1 MKAGTDINE
10 ILVFKTNIKTDDDKQ
25 KVAKVLDALP
35 QTNRWTVDCE
45 DCDCVL
51 RIEAEGISEQQIT
64 ELIQQAGFDCKA
76 LKDE

>member
-1 MKAGTDINE
+1 MKASTDINE

-51 RIEAEGISEQQIT
+51 RIEAEGISEQQIIET
-64 ELIQQAGFDCKA
+64 VQRAKFECEE
-76 LKDE
+76 LKD